1 VYLDNERRPTLT
13 PQLAFRVAVIGG
25 VALVMFALIFFR
37 LWYLQVLSGD
47 KYEAQAQNN
56 RVREIKVQAP
66 RGEIVDRHGQVLVDN
81 RNSLSIKVTP
91 DKLPEDVGQ
100 REQVYRRL
108 AKLLR
113 LKPRRLERRIEGELK
128 ELPFSKPTVKQDV
141 PQELVAFV
149 LERQSEFP
157 GVEPEREFLRDYPH
171 GPVGAHLFG
180 QVGEVNEKQLKDQR
194 YNGVEM
200 GDRVGQAGIEAEY
213 DRFLRGR
220 NGAARLEVDALGKL
234 TNTLKRDP
242 AIQGKQLRLSLD
254 LDVQRVAQQTLA
266 GGTGKGAFAVM
277 NVNNGEVLALG
288 SQPSFDPN
296 IFTKPISQKRLDALK
311 SPALGEPLLNRAIQA
326 GYPTGSTFKLVTATA
341 ALESGHITP
350 DTPLNDPGSITV
362 GGVTFENAG
371 KVAHGALALRQAL
384 TVSSDV
390 FFYQLGQYMNEKGM
404 PLQKW
409 GHRLGIGR
417 RTGIDLP
424 GEAPGRMPSPQWR
437 ARWKKQG
444 LLADDRLWSVGDNIN
459 LSVGQ
464 GDLLADPLQ
473 MAVAYAAIANGG
485 RVLRPRLGLRIE
497 DASGRALQ
505 QLDAPTARRLKISK
519 ANRDAIMEG
528 LHGAANGP
536 GGTSTPV
543 FEGFPIPIAG
553 KTGTAEHVGKPDQ
566 SWYVALAP
574 YPNPKYV
581 VAVTDEA
588 GGFGAD
594 TAAPMARRILAE
606 LLDVKET
613 GLVQGGGAPD

>member
-25 VALVMFALIFFR
+25 VALVMFALVFFR

-66 RGEIVDRHGQVLVDN
+66 RGEIVDRHGQPLVEN
-81 RNSLSIKVTP
+81 RHSLSIKLTP
-91 DKLPEDVGQ
+91 DKLPEDLGT

-108 AKLLR
+108 AKLLN
-113 LKPRRLERRIEGELK
+113 LNPRRFEKRVEGELK
-128 ELPFSKPTVKQDV
+128 AVPFAKPTVKQDV
-141 PQELVAFV
+141 SQDIVAYV
-149 LERQSEFP
+149 LERSSQFP
-157 GVEPEREFLRDYPH
+157 GVEPESEFLRRYPY
-171 GPVGAHLFG
+171 GQVGAHLFG
-180 QVGEVNEKQLKDQR
+180 QVGEVTEKQLKDQR
-194 YNGVEM
+194 YNGVSL
-200 GDRVGQAGIEAEY
+200 GDRVGQAGIESEY

-220 NGAARLEVDALGKL
+220 NGAARVEVDALGNL
-234 TNTLKRDP
+234 TNTLKRHQP
-242 AIQGKQLRLSLD
+242 LQGKQLRLSLD
-254 LDVQRVAQQTLA
+254 LDVQRVAQQALE

-277 NVNNGEVLALG
+277 DANNGEVLALG
-288 SQPSFDPN
+288 SEPSFDPN
-296 IFTKPISQKRLDALK
+296 IFTRPLSQKRLDALSSDEFGK
-311 SPALGEPLLNRAIQA
+311 PLFNRAIQG
-326 GYPTGSTFKLVTATA
+326 GYPTGSTFKLITATA

-350 DTPLNDPGSITV
+350 DTLLNDPGVLKV
-362 GGVTFENAG
+362 GGQEFKNSG
-371 KVAHGALALRQAL
+371 NVAHGALALREAL

-390 FFYQLGQYMNEKGM
+390 FFYQLGQYMDEKGM

-424 GEAPGRMPSPQWR
+424 GEAPGRLPTPQWR
-437 ARWKKQG
+437 DRWYKQG
-444 LLADDRLWSVGDNIN
+444 LTDRPWSVGDNIN

-464 GDLLADPLQ
+464 GDLLANPLQ

-497 DASGRALQ
+497 DASGQAIQ
-505 QLDAPTARRLKISK
+505 QLDAPTARRLKIPQ
-519 ANRDAIMEG
+519 ADRDAILEG
-528 LHGAANGP
+528 LHGAASAP

-543 FEGFPIPIAG
+543 FAGFPIPIAG
-553 KTGTAEHVGKPDQ
+553 KTGTAEHIGRPDQ

-594 TAAPMARRILAE
+594 TAAPMTRRILAE
-606 LLDVKET
+606 LLDVHET
-613 GLVQGGGAPD
+613 GLVQGGGSPD